1 MKQTKSKKSMKQF
14 LTLMLAFIMVFTGMG
29 IGSWGVDEAW
39 ASGWDGA
46 EISKP
51 SQSEDGTYQISSAA
65 ELAWF
70 AGLVNGTL
78 EEVEQ
83 NLAANAVLIENIDL
97 NEHAVGI
104 GTKTVEYKGVFDGD
118 GHKVCNLKIS
128 EADVT
133 KGIIGFFGKIN
144 KASIKQLE
152 IENASVSGDAKGI
165 LVGTP
170 TDATIEKCAVKKSTF
185 NPVNMKTGI
194 ICGIATNTQIAGSYS
209 LENILTNTKSK
220 KNIAGLVGQIKAS
233 SALYNCYVAALQ
245 YDNTDDK
252 ITPTIGQV
260 TSSTVTNCFFASDN
274 EQETITI
281 GEKKT
286 IAWLKSD

>member
-29 IGSWGVDEAW
+29 IGSWGVDTAW
-39 ASGWDGA
+39 ADVAPNGWDGTTVR
-46 EISKP
+46 KP

-104 GTKTVEYKGVFDGD
+104 GAKTVEYKGVFDGD

-194 ICGIATNTQIAGSYS
+194 ICGIAINTQIAGCYS

-220 KNIAGLVGQIKAS
+220 RYIAGLVGQIKGS
-233 SALYNCYVAALQ
+233 STLYNVMLQ
-245 YDNTDDK
+245 RCNM
-252 ITPTIGQV
+252 TIV
-260 TSSTVTNCFFASDN
+260 MTR
-274 EQETITI
+274 
-281 GEKKT
+281 
-286 IAWLKSD
+286 